1 MSSTQYN
8 VIARPRRPVTPTA
21 TTSMSLRQST
31 TDYTL
36 PDRTVARDAGLLL
49 LVPLALLGVFWLP
62 SSVRSSLI
70 VDYGDPSILT
80 AYTSQLVHSTPQHL
94 AVNLVGYGLFVSLE
108 YVLSTLCGRKRRFYH
123 SYATFVLVFPPTL
136 VGLDLLVINLGIG
149 MGLSGLVMAFYG
161 YLPLAMSD
169 LVSERF
175 GVASRTDVAP
185 LLYFVGMAVVAIL
198 GLRPALENPTVA
210 VGTAGL
216 LLAITLVILWYL
228 RSIVADHDGLRA
240 TARTALQQ
248 PGDAD
253 LFLVAL
259 VLLVLFPLC
268 MFPADP
274 TTAGGVVNTY
284 THLLAFTLGFGV
296 PFIATV
302 VDDGVDA
309 VASF

>member
-1 MSSTQYN
+1 M
-8 VIARPRRPVTPTA
+8 IARPRRPVTLTA
-21 TTSMSLRQST
+21 TKPMSLRQST

-36 PDRTVARDAGLLL
+36 PDRTAARDAGLLL

-62 SSVRSSLI
+62 PSVRSSLV

-94 AVNLVGYGLFVSLE
+94 AVNLVGYGMLVSLE
-108 YVLSTLCGRKRRFYH
+108 YVLGTLCGRKQRFYH
-123 SYATFVLVFPPTL
+123 SYVTFVLVFPPTL
-136 VGLDLLVINLGIG
+136 IGLDLLVIDLGIG

-169 LVSERF
+169 LVTERF

-185 LLYFVGMAVVAIL
+185 LLYFGGMMIVAVL
-198 GLRPALENPTVA
+198 GVRPALGNRTVA
-210 VGTAGL
+210 VSAAGL
-216 LLAITLVILWYL
+216 GLVVALVVMWYL
-228 RSIVADHDGLRA
+228 YSVLADHGDLRA
-240 TARTALQQ
+240 TARTAWQQ

-259 VLLVLFPLC
+259 VLLVLFPFS

-274 TTAGGVVNTY
+274 TTASGVVNTY

-296 PFIATV
+296 PFVATV
-302 VDDGVDA
+302 VSDRVNAG
-309 VASF
+309 S